1 MLCIQFLPWQLINQE
16 KFMSQ
21 QDNHDSHDRGLHYDL
36 ELIARRINR
45 RQVISLGSSMA
56 AFSLLPGCGGSSA
69 STAGTTNTTAAQ
81 SSVQTQPS
89 ANSTCVAD
97 PTATTGPYPADG
109 TNTASGATS
118 NVLQTSGIIRS
129 NIRPSFIGTPNVA
142 PGIPVELTLTLVN
155 TNAACAR
162 LSNYAV
168 YLWQAD
174 RDGFY
179 SLYTRPVESWLRG
192 IQISNANGQVTFL
205 TNFPPAYDGRYPHM
219 HFEIFTSIQAAL
231 TGRSALFTSQLA
243 MPRDIASTVFQASG
257 YQVAQ
262 SQLASVTTSSD
273 FVFRSFSASQLAN
286 ATPLFTGDVVNGYKA
301 SATIGIAA

>member
-1 MLCIQFLPWQLINQE
+1 
-16 KFMSQ
+16 MSQ
-21 QDNHDSHDRGLHYDL
+21 KDNHDLGLQHDL
-36 ELIARRINR
+36 ELIAQRINR
-45 RQVISLGSSMA
+45 RQVISAASSIA
-56 AFSLLPGCGGSSA
+56 AFSVLPGCGSS
-69 STAGTTNTTAAQ
+69 TQAQ
-81 SSVQTQPS
+81 PL

-97 PTATTGPYPADG
+97 PIATTGPYPADG
-109 TNTASGATS
+109 TNTAPGATS

-129 NIRPSFIGTPNVA
+129 NIRSSFIGTPNVA

-162 LSNYAV
+162 LSNYAI

-179 SLYTRPVESWLRG
+179 SLYTRPIESWLRG
-192 IQISNANGQVTFL
+192 IQITDANGQLTFL

-231 TGRSALFTSQLA
+231 TGRSAILTSQLA
-243 MPRDIASTVFQASG
+243 MPRDIASTVFQTSG

-273 FVFRSFSASQLAN
+273 FVFRSFSTAQLAN
-286 ATPLFTGDVVNGYKA
+286 ATPLFTGDMVNGYKA
-301 SATIGIAA
+301 SATIGIAV

>member
-1 MLCIQFLPWQLINQE
+1 
-16 KFMSQ
+16 MSQ
-21 QDNHDSHDRGLHYDL
+21 QDNHDDHDLGLHHDL
-36 ELIARRINR
+36 ELITQRIHR
-45 RQVISLGSSMA
+45 RQVIRAASSMA
-56 AFSLLPGCGGSSA
+56 AFSLLAGCGSSP
-69 STAGTTNTTAAQ
+69 
-81 SSVQTQPS
+81 QTQPL

-109 TNTASGATS
+109 TNTAPGATS

-129 NIRPSFIGTPNVA
+129 NIRSSFIGTPNVA

-162 LSNYAV
+162 LSNYAI

-179 SLYTRPVESWLRG
+179 SLYTRPIESWLRG
-192 IQISNANGQVTFL
+192 IQITDANGQLTFL

-231 TGRSALFTSQLA
+231 TGRSAVLTSQLA
-243 MPRDIASTVFQASG
+243 MPRDIASTVFQTSG

-262 SQLASVTTSSD
+262 SQLASVTTSGD
-273 FVFRSFSASQLAN
+273 FVFKSFSTAQLAN

-301 SATIGIAA
+301 SATIGIAV

>member
-1 MLCIQFLPWQLINQE
+1 
-16 KFMSQ
+16 MSQ
-21 QDNHDSHDRGLHYDL
+21 QENHDNHDLGLHHDL
-36 ELIARRINR
+36 ELITQRIHR
-45 RQVISLGSSMA
+45 RQVIRVASSMA
-56 AFSLLPGCGGSSA
+56 AFSLLPGCGSSA
-69 STAGTTNTTAAQ
+69 
-81 SSVQTQPS
+81 QTQPL
-89 ANSTCVAD
+89 ANSTCEAD

-109 TNTASGATS
+109 TNTAPGATS
-118 NVLQTSGIIRS
+118 NILQTSGIIRS
-129 NIRPSFIGTPNVA
+129 NIRSSFIGTPNVA

-179 SLYTRPVESWLRG
+179 SLYTRPIESWLRG
-192 IQISNANGQVTFL
+192 IQITDANGQLTFL

-231 TGRSALFTSQLA
+231 TGRSAVLTSQLA
-243 MPRDIASTVFQASG
+243 MPREIASTVFQTSG

-273 FVFRSFSASQLAN
+273 FVFRSFSAAQLAN